1 MRVFHDRLAALV
13 VALALLF
20 AGGLARAQGYDAAL
34 AGFAK
39 DFYGD
44 TETAINA
51 VAASGNP
58 LAAQVIEALQ
68 DGRLLFNPDDKK
80 IYIRQKSGEILDAA
94 SGRPVAGA
102 RTGGL
107 EAGTDQ

>member
-1 MRVFHDRLAALV
+1 MRVYYDRLTALV

-20 AGGLARAQGYDAAL
+20 AAGPARPQGYDAAL

-39 DFYGD
+39 DSYSD
-44 TETAINA
+44 AETAINA

-80 IYIRQKSGEILDAA
+80 IYIRQKSGELLDAS
-94 SGRPVAGA
+94 SGRPGVAA
-102 RTGGL
+102 PGGL
-107 EAGTDQ
+107 